1 MHRTPVDTLA
11 ALGKGVGN
19 KKKNLPSGSAFNP
32 LKLGPPDNPL
42 GTVAAGKPSAQTSQS
57 RIS

>member
-19 KKKNLPSGSAFNP
+19 KKKICLLDPPS
-32 LKLGPPDNPL
+32 
-42 GTVAAGKPSAQTSQS
+42 T
-57 RIS
+57 R